1 MSSFK
6 KNYHVYI
13 MSNTSKML
21 YTGVTGD
28 LDMRILRHKARLT
41 DGFTKR
47 YNIHRL
53 VYFEAFGDIREA
65 IAREKQIKGWLRRKK
80 VSLIGIL
87 ESRMERLGVG
97 MDAKMAAFKEVVI
110 LNASD
115 EDA

>member
-6 KNYHVYI
+6 KIYHVYI

-28 LDMRILRHKARLT
+28 LDMRILRHKAKLT

-80 VSLIGIL
+80 VSLI
-87 ESRMERLGVG
+87 ESLNPEWKDLAPEWMKKRQRLRT
-97 MDAKMAAFKEVVI
+97 
-110 LNASD
+110 LSS
-115 EDA
+115 